1 MPYQPGPDIAP
12 NLITTVIFDLGN
24 VLLDWNTEQVL
35 ASLKLPNSD
44 LQLLRDELFGHQD
57 WLDMDH
63 GKVAETTVAG
73 GVSARTGLPMSVIVA
88 ALDAAKQSLLPIPA
102 SVELMREIHD
112 RGLELI
118 CLSNMSRE
126 TYAHIKHLDFF
137 KLFAGIIISG
147 HEGCMKPGADIFQ
160 LTLQRFNL
168 SPNKTLFVDDSLPNI
183 LKAQQLGISTYHF
196 KRTDRCYAG
205 IRQILT

>member
-1 MPYQPGPDIAP
+1 MTDQPSPEMTT

-35 ASLKLPNSD
+35 AALKLPNSD
-44 LQLLRDELFGHQD
+44 LKLLRDELFGHQD

-63 GKVAETTVAG
+63 GRTAETTVAS
-73 GVSARTGLPMSVIVA
+73 GVSARTGLAITVIEA
-88 ALDAAKQSLLPIPA
+88 ALEAAKQSLLPIPA

-112 RGLELI
+112 RGFELI

-147 HEGCMKPGADIFQ
+147 HEGCMKPDEAIFQ
-160 LTLQRFNL
+160 LALQRFNL
-168 SPNKTLFVDDSLPNI
+168 SPTETLFVDDSLPNI
-183 LKAQQLGISTYHF
+183 LQAQQLGISTYHF

-205 IRQILT
+205 IRQILA

>member
-1 MPYQPGPDIAP
+1 MTDQPSPEMTT

-35 ASLKLPNSD
+35 AALKLPNSD
-44 LQLLRDELFGHQD
+44 LKLLRDELFGHQD

-147 HEGCMKPGADIFQ
+147 HEGCMKPGEAIFQ

-168 SPNKTLFVDDSLPNI
+168 SPTKTLFVDDSLPNI

-205 IRQILT
+205 IRQILA

>member
-1 MPYQPGPDIAP
+1 MTDQPSPEMTT

-35 ASLKLPNSD
+35 AALKLPNSD
-44 LQLLRDELFGHQD
+44 LKLLRDELFGHQD

-63 GKVAETTVAG
+63 GSTEETTVVS
-73 GVSARTGLPMSVIVA
+73 GVSARTGLAITVIEA
-88 ALDAAKQSLLPIPA
+88 ALEAAKQSLLPIPA

-112 RGLELI
+112 RGFELI

-147 HEGCMKPGADIFQ
+147 HEGCMKPDEAIFQ
-160 LTLQRFNL
+160 LALQRFNL
-168 SPNKTLFVDDSLPNI
+168 SPTETLFVDDSLPNI
-183 LKAQQLGISTYHF
+183 LQAQQLGISTYHF

-205 IRQILT
+205 IRQILA

>member
-1 MPYQPGPDIAP
+1 MTDQPSPEMTT

-24 VLLDWNTEQVL
+24 VLLDWNTEQAL
-35 ASLKLPNSD
+35 AALKLPNSD
-44 LQLLRDELFGHQD
+44 LKLLRDELFGHQD

-63 GKVAETTVAG
+63 GSTAETTVAS
-73 GVSARTGLPMSVIVA
+73 GVSARTGLAITVIEA
-88 ALDAAKQSLLPIPA
+88 ALEAAKQSLLPIPA

-112 RGLELI
+112 RGFELI

-147 HEGCMKPGADIFQ
+147 HEGCMKPDEAIFQ
-160 LTLQRFNL
+160 LALQRFNL
-168 SPNKTLFVDDSLPNI
+168 SPTKTLFVDDSLPNI
-183 LKAQQLGISTYHF
+183 LQAQQLGISTYHF

-205 IRQILT
+205 IRQILA